1 MNIEMTSLYVV
12 LVEPSRSQ
20 SKIVIRQLEGL
31 GISQIKLM
39 DNGHNA
45 IQMINSDVPD
55 LVISALHLPDMSGSE
70 LVNHLRSQSAT
81 IDTPFMLISTTTSF
95 DELDP
100 IKQAGASAVLA
111 KPFTVVDLKRAILAT
126 MDWENPEQLD
136 LDDLDPESLDVLVVD
151 DSPLA
156 RKMICR
162 TLSKMGIVKI
172 TEAGDGSEAI
182 PLIQSEHFDLI
193 VSDYNMPNVDGHQ
206 LLKFIRNESNQSS
219 IPVMMVTTEG
229 DKGKLAAMQQAG
241 VSAIVDKPF
250 EVSLVRQ
257 LLRTALAPE
266 QP

>member
-20 SKIVIRQLEGL
+20 SKIVIRQLEEL

-39 DNGHNA
+39 DNGGNA
-45 IQMINSDVPD
+45 IKLIGEDVPD
-55 LVISALHLPDMSGSE
+55 LVISALHLPDMSGSD
-70 LVNHLRSQSAT
+70 LVNQLRCQSAT
-81 IDTPFMLISTTTSF
+81 INTPFMLISTATSF
-95 DELDP
+95 EELNP
-100 IKQAGASAVLA
+100 IKQSGASAVLA
-111 KPFTVVDLKRAILAT
+111 KPFTSVDLKRAIAGT
-126 MDWENPEQLD
+126 MDWESPEQLD
-136 LDDLDPESLDVLVVD
+136 FEDLDPENLEVLVVD

-206 LLKFIRNESNQSS
+206 LLQFIRNESNQSS

-229 DKGKLAAMQQAG
+229 DEGKLAAMQQAG

-250 EVSLVRQ
+250 EASLVRQ
-257 LLRTALAPE
+257 LLQSALAPE
-266 QP
+266 